1 MVAVV
6 KVAPSRT
13 PQSTHCPDSSHCPN
27 HLEDTMPT
35 ALFHFHHLLSSK
47 KVSSIR
53 SLTRSLGLGA
63 VYKRGY
69 PGLLLISG
77 ANVDDVKA
85 LVKVVK
91 AMRWQSCSLCGGGIR
106 EDMHVAFEARGAEEV
121 DAVRDVV
128 AAARTGGGVEVE
140 GWVKR
145 GLGLGKE
152 E

>member
-1 MVAVV
+1 MHSA
-6 KVAPSRT
+6 
-13 PQSTHCPDSSHCPN
+13 
-27 HLEDTMPT
+27 MPT

-47 KVSSIR
+47 KISSIR
-53 SLTRSLGLGA
+53 SLTRSLGLGG

-77 ANVDDVKA
+77 NNLQDVKA
-85 LVKVVK
+85 LVKAVRS
-91 AMRWQSCSLCGGGIR
+91 MRWQSCSLCGGGIR
-106 EDMHVAFEARGAEEV
+106 EDVDVAFEGRGAEEV
-121 DAVRDVV
+121 AALRDVV

-152 E
+152 DVGEA